1 MKRAVLSRFRESR
14 PLHSTDS
21 ASLNSVIYSTR
32 DSDTSPTWK
41 NCPNLE
47 AHLCSYPCA
56 WNYQKRFI
64 VYGERR
70 RFLSR
75 SMVVLFKIEGNFP
88 CLRARSAHM
97 VGNLPTPSPSV
108 LCTRSPAPGDNQRGD
123 RPKRKDKQ
131 WPRMVCGPLP
141 NE

>member
-14 PLHSTDS
+14 PLHYTDS

-64 VYGERR
+64 VYGSRGG
-70 RFLSR
+70 LSAGQWLPPAY
-75 SMVVLFKIEGNFP
+75 VGGGNP
-88 CLRARSAHM
+88 ILGRDPWLWGLCRHPWRVCPDPRPPRVPLAPM
-97 VGNLPTPSPSV
+97 VG
-108 LCTRSPAPGDNQRGD
+108 
-123 RPKRKDKQ
+123 
-131 WPRMVCGPLP
+131 
-141 NE
+141 